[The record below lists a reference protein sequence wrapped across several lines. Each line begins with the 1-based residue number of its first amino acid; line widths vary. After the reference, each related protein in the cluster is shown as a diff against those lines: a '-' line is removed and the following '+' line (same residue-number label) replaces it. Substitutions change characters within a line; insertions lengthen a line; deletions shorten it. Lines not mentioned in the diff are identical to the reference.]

1 MDIESCRVRISVLL
15 RSSLM
20 DREKNKWTYVMMVP
34 QRSTSACP
42 YHTTICMSIAD
53 VSQLI
58 DGPGP

>member
-1 MDIESCRVRISVLL
+1 
-15 RSSLM
+15 M

-58 DGPGP
+58 DGLGP